1 MTMMETIAQILGF
14 LALAANVLSFHFK
27 QYRQIVTVQILSSV
41 FFTLHYALLWG
52 AGSADALTAGAL
64 NGLSLFRNGLLLLTE
79 KKRTEKGTALIAG
92 CFSAVVIVFGVMTW
106 SSWVS
111 ALFITAMVL
120 VTVSMSVRKPNALRL
135 LTMTASPFSFAYALL
150 VGSIGGSISEAIS
163 FLSAL
168 IAFLR
173 YRRPAAETPEAVQP
187 DDA

>member
-1 MTMMETIAQILGF
+1 M
-14 LALAANVLSFHFK
+14 
-27 QYRQIVTVQILSSV
+27 
-41 FFTLHYALLWG
+41 
-52 AGSADALTAGAL
+52 
-64 NGLSLFRNGLLLLTE
+64 
-79 KKRTEKGTALIAG
+79 
-92 CFSAVVIVFGVMTW
+92 
-106 SSWVS
+106 S

-150 VGSIGGSISEAIS
+150 VGSIGGSINEAIS